1 MRKTVAFVAVLIGLW
16 QTGITTPAAVGQ
28 TATEEPGMQTQ
39 QVSPE
44 HHDWEDPAVFGINK
58 LPPRATSQPY
68 AAREQALA
76 GDAAA
81 SPYRASLNGEWAFH
95 WSPDPA
101 SRPADFYQPEYDV
114 SGWDPIAVPGNWQIQ
129 GYGVPLYTNATYPFK
144 VDPPRV
150 MGEPPRR
157 YTNHKERNPVGSY
170 RRTFQVPDGWEGR
183 NVFLQFDGVDSAF
196 YVWLNGKRVG
206 YSQDSRTPAV
216 FDISGDLKP
225 GENMLAV
232 EVYRY
237 SDGSYLEDQDMWRL
251 SGIFRD
257 VFLWST
263 GDVTVRDYF
272 VHTDLDDDY
281 RDATLK
287 VEAELNNTT
296 DAPRECRLRAELV
309 DSEGQVVFQETTSA
323 VAVPASGSAPVV
335 IEKPVEN
342 PLKWSAEQPNL
353 YRLVLT
359 LLEGDA
365 EQEFQSCNVGF
376 RKVEIKDGLLLVNGR
391 YVYLKGV
398 NRHEH
403 CPHFGHAVPLE
414 SFTKDI
420 KLMKQLNIN
429 AVRTCHYPD
438 DPRWYD
444 LCDKWGIYLVDEA
457 NIESHGMGYGERSLA
472 KDPAWGPAHMARMR
486 AMVERDKNHPSVILW
501 SLGNEAGNGV
511 NFMANYDWAKERDP
525 SRPVQFEQAYWE
537 DRNTDI
543 RCPMYPT
550 IDTIVRYAEN
560 NPDRPLIMCEYDHA
574 MGNGMG
580 NLQDYWDA
588 IETHPALQGG
598 FIWDWVDQGI
608 LTKTEDGQE
617 YFAAGGDFGDRPH
630 SYHFCMNGVVLP
642 DRGLTPKCPEV
653 KRVYQNVAF
662 RRVFDNGPKLE
673 IHNKF
678 AFSDLSDVDIEFELL
693 EDGVPIESGSLGSIR
708 VEPGEKKLV
717 PPNREMPALKPGK
730 EYILT
735 VSAVLN
741 KPMPWAEKGYE
752 IASDQIVLTPW
763 DFDRQ
768 PPASPEGKLALKE
781 DDSQARIAGE
791 GFELVFDKKAGIIRS
806 ATYGGKT
813 LFTDGPRPNFWRA
826 PTDND
831 GFDPYNPW
839 IFGHRGQVAK
849 SWARAGLDKLQ
860 TVVKAFE
867 AAATDSGATVK
878 VQKTIAAPEIEAG
891 FQVAE
896 TYTID
901 ARGAIRICYE
911 VEPFGE
917 LPENLPRIGTQMT
930 VPPGFET
937 FTWYG
942 RGPQGNYIDRN
953 TGAKLGLYSGTVDEQ
968 FFNYPAPQ
976 ENGNKTDVRWL
987 TVTDP
992 EGAGIKVHGPQPLE
1006 ASIRHYTQ
1014 ENLTKAYRPFQLSRV
1029 PESYLYIDYRQG
1041 PIHNNSCG
1049 PLPLEKYRLKPE
1061 AVSYEVVIEPVR

>member
-1 MRKTVAFVAVLIGLW
+1 
-16 QTGITTPAAVGQ
+16 
-28 TATEEPGMQTQ
+28 MQTQ
-39 QVSPE
+39 QAPPE
-44 HHDWEDPAVFGINK
+44 HHDWEDPAIFGINK

-68 AAREQALA
+68 SDREQALA
-76 GDAAA
+76 GDSAA
-81 SPYRASLNGEWAFH
+81 SLYRASLNGEWLFH

-101 SRPADFYQPEYDV
+101 SRPVDFFQPDFDV
-114 SGWDPIAVPGNWQIQ
+114 SGWNKIAVPGNWQLQ
-129 GYGVPLYTNATYPFK
+129 GYGAALYTNATYPFR

-150 MGEPPRR
+150 MGEPPRD
-157 YTNHKERNPVGSY
+157 YTNYRHRNPVGSY
-170 RRTFQVPDGWEGR
+170 RRHFRVPDGWEGR
-183 NVFLQFDGVDSAF
+183 NVFLQFDGIDSAF
-196 YVWLNGKRVG
+196 YVWLNGEQVG
-206 YSQDSRTPAV
+206 YSQDSRTPAI
-216 FDISGDLKP
+216 FDIADKLRPGD
-225 GENMLAV
+225 NTLAV
-232 EVYRY
+232 EVYCY

-263 GDVTVRDYF
+263 GETTVRDYF
-272 VHTDLDDDY
+272 VHTDLDADC
-281 RDATLK
+281 RDATLR
-287 VEAELNNTT
+287 VEAELANST
-296 DAPRECRLRAELV
+296 DATRECRLCVELV
-309 DSEGQVVFQETTSA
+309 DAQGQVVFQETSPA
-323 VAVPASGSAPVV
+323 IAVPAGGAVPLVV
-335 IEKPVEN
+335 EKQVEN
-342 PLKWSAEQPNL
+342 PLKWSAEYPHL

-359 LLEGDA
+359 LLDNGK

-376 RKVEIKDGLLLVNGR
+376 REVEIKDGLLHVNGR

-403 CPHFGHAVPLE
+403 DPHTGHTVSVE
-414 SFTKDI
+414 SMVEDI
-420 KLMKQLNIN
+420 KLMKRLNVN

-444 LCDKWGIYLVDEA
+444 LCDAWGIYLVDEA
-457 NIESHGMGYGERSLA
+457 NIESHGMGYGDKSLA
-472 KDPAWGPAHMARMR
+472 KDPAWGPAHMARMQ
-486 AMVERDKNHPSVILW
+486 AMVERDKNHPSVIIW

-511 NFMANYDWAKERDP
+511 NFMATYDWAKERDP
-525 SRPVQFEQAYWE
+525 SRPVQYEQAYWE

-543 RCPMYPT
+543 RCPMYPSV
-550 IDTIVRYAEN
+550 DTIIQYAEKS
-560 NPDRPLIMCEYDHA
+560 PDRPLIMCEYDHA

-588 IETHPALQGG
+588 IEEHPHLQGG

-608 LTKTEDGQE
+608 LTETFDGKP

-642 DRGLTPKCPEV
+642 DRGMTPKCPEL
-653 KRVYQNVAF
+653 KKVYQNVAF

-678 AFSDLSDVDIEFELL
+678 AFSDLSEVDIQWELL
-693 EDGVPIESGSLGSIR
+693 EDGVPLATGSLGSIQ
-708 VEPGEKKLV
+708 VEPGQKELV
-717 PPNREMPALKPGK
+717 PPDREMPPLKPGK

-741 KPMPWAEKGYE
+741 RAMPWAEKGYE
-752 IASDQIVLTPW
+752 IASEQIELRPW
-763 DFDRQ
+763 DFGRQ
-768 PPASPEGKLALKE
+768 TLAPPEGNVSVEGNDLQTQI
-781 DDSQARIAGE
+781 SGE
-791 GFELVFDKKAGIIRS
+791 RFQLIFDKKAGVIRS
-806 ATYGGKT
+806 AAYDGKT

-831 GFDPYNPW
+831 GFDASNPW
-839 IFGHRGQVAK
+839 IFYRKFMLAK
-849 SWARAGLDKLQ
+849 RWANAGLDRLK
-860 TVVKAFE
+860 TKVNAF
-867 AAATDSGATVK
+867 GATADGTKATVR
-878 VQKTIAAPEIEAG
+878 VSKTISADGIEAG
-891 FQVAE
+891 FEMDE

-901 ARGAIRICYE
+901 TGGRIRIRYE
-911 VEPFGE
+911 VKPFGD
-917 LPENLPRIGTQMT
+917 LPEDLPRIGTQMT
-930 VPPGFET
+930 VPPEFET

-942 RGPQGNYIDRN
+942 RGPHESYIDRK

-987 TVTDP
+987 SVTDP
-992 EGAGIKVHGPQPLE
+992 EGLGIKVHGPQPLE

-1014 ENLTKAYRPFQLSRV
+1014 ENLSKAYRTYQLSRV